1 MSERDAKFVA
11 QSVRKPKACIMASV
25 FVFCTDIA
33 QTDDEFYH
41 DCPIDDE
48 INKKPIDDPLAFVE
62 IDDLFSV
69 CALFACALFTV
80 SRNGRCLY
88 TNHDTVGGIAVK
100 LNDGNAIGKFDVRET

>member
-1 MSERDAKFVA
+1 MGERDAKFVA
-11 QSVRKPKACIMASV
+11 QSVHKPKACVMASV

-62 IDDLFSV
+62 SDDLFSV
-69 CALFACALFTV
+69 CALFVGFAV

-88 TNHDTVGGIAVK
+88 ANHNTVGGVAVK
-100 LNDGNAIGKFDVRET
+100 LNDGNAIGKFDVREA